1 MRFFIDLRSPL
12 CNSSFLCWLLRLLW
26 SLFYDIQSKCTR
38 NISFSNVFLGSY
50 PFCALFSRHYSS
62 RLSFRRLKGGGIKI
76 IKIVIKTNEQK
87 QRQPCMKKG
96 KSYWCDLII
105 HADAYHL
112 LFPYYLQ
119 FPERSWNPLNTE
131 NCRAVCVTFFGQA
144 AQTLAPCNRRSV
156 EATIK
161 PMHRFV
167 PSKSPGAMPKKTT
180 IPN

>member
-1 MRFFIDLRSPL
+1 M
-12 CNSSFLCWLLRLLW
+12 
-26 SLFYDIQSKCTR
+26 
-38 NISFSNVFLGSY
+38 
-50 PFCALFSRHYSS
+50 
-62 RLSFRRLKGGGIKI
+62 
-76 IKIVIKTNEQK
+76 IKTNEQK

-96 KSYWCDLII
+96 KSYWCDFII

-119 FPERSWNPLNTE
+119 FPERSWNQLNTE

-180 IPN
+180 IAN

>member
-1 MRFFIDLRSPL
+1 M
-12 CNSSFLCWLLRLLW
+12 
-26 SLFYDIQSKCTR
+26 
-38 NISFSNVFLGSY
+38 
-50 PFCALFSRHYSS
+50 
-62 RLSFRRLKGGGIKI
+62 
-76 IKIVIKTNEQK
+76 IKTNEQK

-105 HADAYHL
+105 HADVYHL